1 MHALNPLGTGLA
13 LALTAAIVYL
23 LCTLAFF
30 LWPSG
35 TLAFFSAWFHGIDL
49 STLKGTSDALTIGR
63 FIYGLCGIVVAA
75 LLVGVVYAWI
85 NNVVRRL
92 FLGAPR

>member
-1 MHALNPLGTGLA
+1 MHALNPLGAGLA

-23 LCTLAFF
+23 VCTLAFL

-49 STLKGTSDALTIGR
+49 STMKDTGDALMIGW

-75 LLVGVVYAWI
+75 LLVGLVYAWI
-85 NNVVRRL
+85 NNIVRRL
-92 FLGAPR
+92 FVGAPR